1 MKYYFYAVDEFGDKF
16 RRFYRIQ
23 EAKSFINKRPGWSL
37 LKEPRI
43 IVPIVDWNNFEP
55 ALF

>member
-43 IVPIVDWNNFEP
+43 TVPIVDWNNFEP